1 MKNQINKLIER
12 IKLLTKGNS
21 EIEEIFHDTLATP
34 SNILLNC
41 FARAIASIPLDVLP
55 IENRIKIA
63 STITAEVDELI
74 SPIHTKID
82 NQKRGTAKF
91 DATRLAR
98 AMKAI
103 PEDMEMRVNTKTDG
117 EGTQHIEVAV
127 GKSIDLPKDIDEDT
141 MKELMLSNQTIG
153 KA

>member
-41 FARAIASIPLDVLP
+41 FARAIADIPINILP
-55 IENRIKIA
+55 IETRIKIA
-63 STITAEVDELI
+63 SRITAEVDEFI
-74 SPIHTKID
+74 APIHEKID
-82 NQKRGTAKF
+82 NHKRGTAKF
-91 DATRLAR
+91 DATRLAK

-103 PEDMEMRVNTKTDG
+103 PEDMEMRVNTKTDSD
-117 EGTQHIEVAV
+117 GTQQIEVSV
-127 GKSIDLPKDIDEDT
+127 GKPINLPKDIDEDT
-141 MKELMLSNQTIG
+141 MKELMLNNQNIG

>member
-41 FARAIASIPLDVLP
+41 FARAIADIPINILP
-55 IENRIKIA
+55 IETRIKIA
-63 STITAEVDELI
+63 SRITAEVDEFI
-74 SPIHTKID
+74 APIHEKID
-82 NQKRGTAKF
+82 NHKKGTAKF
-91 DATRLAR
+91 DATRLAK

-103 PEDMEMRVNTKTDG
+103 PEDMEMRVNTKTDSD
-117 EGTQHIEVAV
+117 GTQQIEVSV
-127 GKSIDLPKDIDEDT
+127 GKPINLPKDIDEDT
-141 MKELMLSNQTIG
+141 MKELMLNNQNIG

>member
-1 MKNQINKLIER
+1 MKNRINKLIER

-21 EIEEIFHDTLATP
+21 EIENVFHDTLATP

-41 FARAIASIPLDVLP
+41 FARAIAKIPLDVLP
-55 IENRIKIA
+55 IQDRIKIA
-63 STITAEVDELI
+63 STISAEVDEFI
-74 SPIHTKID
+74 SPIHTQID
-82 NQKRGTAKF
+82 NEKRGTAKF

-103 PEDMEMRVNTKTDG
+103 PKDMEMQVNARTDSKNM
-117 EGTQHIEVAV
+117 QHIEVIV
-127 GKSIDLPKDIDEDT
+127 GKPMDLPKDIDEDT
-141 MKELMLSNQTIG
+141 MRELMLNNQNIG

>member
-12 IKLLTKGNS
+12 IKLLKKGNS
-21 EIEEIFHDTLATP
+21 DIENVFHNTLATP

-41 FARAIASIPLDVLP
+41 FARSIAKIPLDVLP
-55 IENRIKIA
+55 IQDRIKIA
-63 STITAEVDELI
+63 STISAEVDEFI
-74 SPIHTKID
+74 SPIHEQID
-82 NQKRGTAKF
+82 NHKRGTAKF

-103 PEDMEMRVNTKTDG
+103 PEDMEMRVNTKTDN
-117 EGTQHIEVAV
+117 EGTQHIEVIV
-127 GKSIDLPKDIDEDT
+127 GKPIDLPKDIDEDT

>member
-1 MKNQINKLIER
+1 MKDHIKKLIQR
-12 IKLLTKGNS
+12 IKLLTEGNN
-21 EIEEIFHDTLATP
+21 EVEEIFHDTLATP

-41 FARAIASIPLDVLP
+41 FARAIADIPINILP
-55 IENRIKIA
+55 IEARIKIA
-63 STITAEVDELI
+63 SRISAEVDEFI
-74 SPIHTKID
+74 SPIHTQID
-82 NQKRGTAKF
+82 NEKRGTSKF

-103 PEDMEMRVNTKTDG
+103 PKDMEMRVNTKTDSD
-117 EGTQHIEVAV
+117 GTQQIEVSV
-127 GKSIDLPKDIDEDT
+127 GKPINLPKDIDEDT